1 MSNYTVFAQYYDR
14 LLKNAEYEVRSEY
27 ISGFFNAY
35 GINGGKLL
43 DLACGTGEFS
53 KYFSQ
58 KGFEVTG
65 IDLSEDMLT
74 VAKSKCP
81 DAKFIKGDISSFELS
96 EKYDC
101 CICCLDSLNHL
112 TEKEEWINCFKS
124 VYKALKTDG
133 LFIFDVN
140 SVYKHNNVLAGNSFV
155 FDEDDFFLA
164 WDNEDLGDNRVR
176 IFLDFFIN
184 NGKNYDRYSECFDEL
199 AFEIKDIKEM
209 LSDFDILGIYGDL
222 SDKSPEYNEERVYF
236 VCKRK

>member
-14 LLKNAEYEVRSEY
+14 LLKNAEYEVRSDY

-53 KYFSQ
+53 KYFTE
-58 KGFEVTG
+58 KGYEVTG
-65 IDLSEDMLT
+65 VDLSEDMLT
-74 VAKSKCP
+74 LAKSKCP
-81 DAKFIKGDISSFELS
+81 EGKFIKGDISSFNTS
-96 EKYDC
+96 EEYDA

-112 TEKEEWINCFKS
+112 TNREEWINCFKC
-124 VYKALKTDG
+124 VYNSLKSGAL
-133 LFIFDVN
+133 FVFDVN

-164 WDNEDLGDNRVR
+164 WDNEDLGDNKVR
-176 IFLDFFIN
+176 IFLDFFVF

-199 AFEIKDIKEM
+199 AFETEDIKTM
-209 LSDFDILGIYGDL
+209 LNDFEILGIYGDL
-222 SDKSPEYNEERVYF
+222 SNSAPKDDSERIYF